1 MNLNVSFVMH
11 DPNKHVL
18 YTLNHIL
25 VRDENDHAHYND
37 TFAMLEKRIV
47 T

>member
-1 MNLNVSFVMH
+1 MH

-18 YTLNHIL
+18 YALIHIL
-25 VRDENDHAHYND
+25 VRNENDHAYYSD
-37 TFAMLEKRIV
+37 TFAMLEYRIA